1 VDEMR
6 YPAVG
11 EIWKSDTSP
20 DWEFECF
27 YDGEKGYGFERKH
40 DGYLFFVSK
49 DQWNDNYGRWEGP
62 KTVSD
67 VLCFYV
73 TPSNTIKA
81 TFYGDKNATGKPYF
95 LKLMSDGELRIHE
108 A

>member
-1 VDEMR
+1 MR

-11 EIWKSDTSP
+11 EIWIWKGT
-20 DWEFECF
+20 EYECF
-27 YDGEKGYGFERKH
+27 YSGDHGFGFSNKLGSIFREQ
-40 DGYLFFVSK
+40 Y
-49 DQWNDNYGRWEGP
+49 RWEIEDANLEWTGP

-73 TPSNTIKA
+73 TPANTIKA
-81 TFYGDKNATGKPYF
+81 TFYGDKNATGKPYY
-95 LKLMSDGELRIHE
+95 LKLMNDGELRVHE